1 MTSRGSIATSVHMT
15 KPIAIVSLEG
25 SISFLRSTKPD
36 AERCPCCIGPHIFS
50 SAVELERG
58 VSVSK
63 FVNDFA
69 TLKRDG
75 KPVFEGK
82 RAASPWKS
90 LSPEV
95 GFTVQV
101 AERQGTRPWI
111 HAAFRT
117 FRASLNVRS
126 GGSMPRR
133 ATKLR
138 QAAHWAQAAP

>member
-1 MTSRGSIATSVHMT
+1 MT

-36 AERCPCCIGPHIFS
+36 AERCQCCVGPHIFS

-58 VSVSK
+58 VSVAK

-82 RAASPWKS
+82 R
-90 LSPEV
+90 V
-95 GFTVQV
+95 RVTV
-101 AERQGTRPWI
+101 EIIEP
-111 HAAFRT
+111 
-117 FRASLNVRS
+117 
-126 GGSMPRR
+126 
-133 ATKLR
+133 
-138 QAAHWAQAAP
+138 